1 MGQNDFLSALAYIYL
16 GQIVAFSFC
25 QILLLRPDNRAQIT
39 FWILA
44 SGFSALSIL
53 GAPHILTV
61 FSNNSLQLWAASS
74 SLVGGL
80 FRYAALGFRSKSLIQ
95 DRWPRGMAL
104 ASAFGLPFAI
114 LPVLEDYRLLVA
126 SVAGVLV
133 SLACFGAAIRNKYWA
148 SQNEF
153 GRGLLL
159 TGMAISVV
167 ALAVRGLTSYP
178 LGDDKLFAGASSL
191 QVTGTELL
199 VVISL
204 FLQIGFT
211 GMIVARQAKVAKFTD
226 RRTVRA
232 WQRTAL
238 MVERGQKLRE
248 TAEQRLDFIQLLTHE
263 VRQPINNAQ
272 ASLQS
277 ITPDLDQVS
286 MPSEAANHALDRAKS
301 ALDGITLA
309 LSNVIVA
316 GTLVANE
323 QKWVRQP
330 IDALEILEMALLDC
344 SPANRQRIKLIPP
357 DAHIFVEG
365 MPIFLRVALHNLFE
379 HALAIAETDSDVNV
393 YTKVDDVKLGV
404 TFNLMGR
411 LNLEIEN
418 ATIPV
423 SELSL
428 ADTSPSQITSLGFF
442 VADLVAKHH
451 FGECAIEE
459 DGSNFNIE
467 FLLR

>member
-25 QILLLRPDNRAQIT
+25 QILLLRPDNRAQII

-95 DRWPRGMAL
+95 DRWPRGLAL
-104 ASAFGLPFAI
+104 ASVFGLPFAI
-114 LPVLEDYRLLVA
+114 LPVLEDYRLLIA
-126 SVAGVLV
+126 SIAGVLI
-133 SLACFGAAIRNKYWA
+133 SLACCGAAFRNKYWA

-167 ALAVRGLTSYP
+167 GLAFRGLTSYP
-178 LGDDKLFAGASSL
+178 LGEDKLFAGASSM
-191 QVTGTELL
+191 QVFGTELL

-211 GMIVARQAKVAKFTD
+211 GMLVARQAKVAKFLD

-238 MVERGQKLRE
+238 ITERGQKLRN
-248 TAEQRLDFIQLLTHE
+248 TAEQRLDFIQMLTHE

-277 ITPDLDQVS
+277 IAPNLDQVS
-286 MPSEAANHALDRAKS
+286 MPSEGADYALDRAKS

-316 GTLVANE
+316 GTLVAEE
-323 QKWVRQP
+323 QKWIRQS
-330 IDALEILEMALLDC
+330 IDAVEFLEMALLDC
-344 SPANRQRIKLIPP
+344 SPANRQRIKLTPP
-357 DAHIFVEG
+357 DDHIFVDG
-365 MPIFLRVALHNLFE
+365 MPTFLRVALHNLFE
-379 HALAIAETDSDVNV
+379 HALTLVDTDSDISV
-393 YTKVDDVKLGV
+393 YVTADEVKLGV
-404 TFNLMGR
+404 TFQLMGR
-411 LNLEIEN
+411 LNLEKEN

-423 SELSL
+423 SELNMS
-428 ADTSPSQITSLGFF
+428 DTSPSQITSLGFF
-442 VADLVAKHH
+442 VANLVAKHH
-451 FGECAIEE
+451 SGGCTIREDSDTFIIEL
-459 DGSNFNIE
+459 FV
-467 FLLR
+467 R